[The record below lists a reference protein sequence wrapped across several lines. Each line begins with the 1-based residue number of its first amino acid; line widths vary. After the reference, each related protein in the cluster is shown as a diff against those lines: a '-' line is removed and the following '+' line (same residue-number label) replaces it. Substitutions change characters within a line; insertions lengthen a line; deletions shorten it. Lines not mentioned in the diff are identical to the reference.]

1 MTVRAGDDP
10 EAPIESERAA
20 PLGGIGIAEASRVR
34 WPISVPYSAVRPYCI
49 PGIGFF
55 HAAALEKAFNIKTI
69 RQLGSNKYL
78 RCRGGSGDARRS
90 RVKAGEGGGHL
101 RGYRWLTPR

>member
-34 WPISVPYSAVRPYCI
+34 WPISVSYLAGAAI
-49 PGIGFF
+49 LHTGIGFF
-55 HAAALEKAFNIKTI
+55 PTAA
-69 RQLGSNKYL
+69 
-78 RCRGGSGDARRS
+78 
-90 RVKAGEGGGHL
+90 
-101 RGYRWLTPR
+101 TP